1 MSVEIDVGLENAVN
15 VKVPHGETQKLDLGP
30 DSLVSSKLRTRLI
43 IGGVILLAALLG
55 LYLYFHNREST
66 DDAQVDGHI
75 TPIAAKIY
83 GRVAKVQVNDN
94 QAVKAGQVLVQ
105 LDPADYQAAL
115 DQAKGALALAEG
127 EARSAGVDVPR
138 TSEDTASGTSSAQAQ
153 LAGAQADLMR
163 AQATYEQSQTADLA
177 YAQANIEKS
186 RANAQLAQADLAR
199 YLPLMEKGEISK
211 QQYDAAKANADA
223 TASALNADQQKLV
236 QAQRNVEVSRAQLE
250 ASKARVLQA
259 QAGVASAHADVKRV
273 AMRSADAQAK
283 LAKVDQSRA
292 QVEAAQLNLSYCSV
306 VAPID
311 GVVTHK
317 QVEDG
322 QIVQQ
327 GQGLMVIVPLQDVW
341 VTANFKETQ
350 LRKMRPGQK
359 AFVEVDTYGK
369 TFSGHLDSIAGATGA
384 VVSLLPPENATGNF
398 VKVVQR
404 IPVKIIL
411 DPIPANV
418 AVLRPGMNVDAT
430 VITKVARFFERMLW
444 KDSSPSCECRMARS
458 TPG

>member
-15 VKVPHGETQKLDLGP
+15 VKVPHPETQKLDLGP
-30 DSLVSSKLRTRLI
+30 QSVVSSKLRTRLI
-43 IGGVILLAALLG
+43 IGGAILLAAVLG

-83 GRVAKVQVNDN
+83 GRVGKVLVNDN
-94 QAVKAGQVLVQ
+94 QAVKAGQVLVR

-115 DQAKGALALAEG
+115 DQAKAALALAEG

-138 TSEDTASGTSSAQAQ
+138 TSENAASDTSSAAAQ
-153 LAGAQADLMR
+153 LAGAKADLMR
-163 AQATYEQSQTADLA
+163 AQATYEQAQTADLA

-186 RANAQLAQADLAR
+186 RANAKLAQADLAR

-223 TASALNADQQKLV
+223 TASALNADEQKLV
-236 QAQRNVEVSRAQLE
+236 QAQRNVEISRAQLD
-250 ASKARVLQA
+250 ASRARVLQA
-259 QAGVASAHADVKRV
+259 EAGVASAHADIKRV

-283 LAKVDQSRA
+283 LAKVEEARA
-292 QVEAAQLNLSYCSV
+292 QVDAANLNLSYCNV

-350 LRKMRPGQK
+350 LRKMRPGEK
-359 AFVEVDTYGK
+359 AYVEVDTYGK
-369 TFSGHLDSIAGATGA
+369 TFPGHVDSIAGATGA

-404 IPVKIIL
+404 IPVKIVL
-411 DPIPANV
+411 DPIPPSV

-430 VITKVARFFERMLW
+430 VITK
-444 KDSSPSCECRMARS
+444 
-458 TPG
+458 

>member
-43 IGGVILLAALLG
+43 LGGVILLAALLG

-66 DDAQVDGHI
+66 DDGQVDGHI

-94 QAVKAGQVLVQ
+94 QAVKAGQVLVR

-115 DQAKGALALAEG
+115 DQAKAALALAEG

-153 LAGAQADLMR
+153 HAGAQADLMR
-163 AQATYEQSQTADLA
+163 AQATFEQSQTADLA

-186 RANAQLAQADLAR
+186 RANALLAQADLAR

-223 TASALNADQQKLV
+223 TASALNADEQKLV
-236 QAQRNVEVSRAQLE
+236 QAQRNVEISHAQLE

-259 QAGVASAHADVKRV
+259 QAGIASAHADIKRV

-283 LAKVDQSRA
+283 LAKVDQARA
-292 QVEAAQLNLSYCSV
+292 QVEAAQLNLSYCGV

-369 TFSGHLDSIAGATGA
+369 TFPCHVDSIAGATGA

-404 IPVKIIL
+404 IPVKIVL
-411 DPIPANV
+411 DPIPPDV

-430 VITKVARFFERMLW
+430 VVTN
-444 KDSSPSCECRMARS
+444 
-458 TPG
+458 

>member
-1 MSVEIDVGLENAVN
+1 MSVEIDVGLENAAN
-15 VKVPHGETQKLDLGP
+15 VKVPHPETRKLDLGP
-30 DSLVSSKLRTRLI
+30 ESVVSSKLRTRLI
-43 IGGVILLAALLG
+43 IGGAILLAAVLG

-83 GRVAKVQVNDN
+83 GRVAKVLVNDN
-94 QAVKAGQVLVQ
+94 QPVKAGQVLVQ

-138 TSEDTASGTSSAQAQ
+138 TSEDAASDTSSAEAQ
-153 LAGAQADLMR
+153 LAGAKADLMR
-163 AQATYEQSQTADLA
+163 AQATYEQAQTADLA

-186 RANAQLAQADLAR
+186 RANAQLGQADLAR

-236 QAQRNVEVSRAQLE
+236 QAQRNVEISHAQLE
-250 ASKARVLQA
+250 AAKARVLQA
-259 QAGVASAHADVKRV
+259 EAGVATAHADIKRV

-283 LAKVDQSRA
+283 LAKVEQSRA
-292 QVEAAQLNLSYCSV
+292 QVEAAQLNLSYCNV

-350 LRKMRPGQK
+350 LRKMRSGQK
-359 AFVEVDTYGK
+359 AYVEVDTYGK
-369 TFSGHLDSIAGATGA
+369 TFPGHVDSIAGATGA

-404 IPVKIIL
+404 IPVKIVL
-411 DPIPANV
+411 DPIPPSV

-430 VITKVARFFERMLW
+430 VITK
-444 KDSSPSCECRMARS
+444 
-458 TPG
+458 